1 MTVPAEQIQRLYE
14 NHLPLKPTELTIQ
27 SWGDIA
33 FEVRIGGYQF
43 LISAPEQGDKNGQE
57 II

>member
-1 MTVPAEQIQRLYE
+1 MIIPAEQIQRLYE

-27 SWGDIA
+27 PWGDIA

-43 LISAPEQGDKNGQE
+43 MIASVKGDE
-57 II
+57 L